1 MTPEGL
7 HQKITDKAVNFLKA
21 LFAKSLLLSAGVTE
35 AVIPL
40 LSNFKKVHLL
50 DSTTVSL
57 PDELSEEFSGSGG
70 SASNSAVKFQFMLE
84 YKSGTFS
91 NIWLT
96 SGTEPDQKQME
107 RAISNVK
114 KDELI
119 IHDLGYFSQDG
130 IIKIVGKHF
139 LSRYYHQTVLYYRKK
154 GLSWE
159 RLHLPD
165 ALYSSEGV
173 AKEYQVR
180 YGAKAQ
186 VDCRL
191 IAKRV
196 CDETAQRRKRKKC
209 QSAKKKGRTLS
220 KRALALCHWDLY
232 VTNIPSEKLPT
243 ESVGT
248 LYSVR
253 WQIEL
258 VFKGAK
264 SFLGIKLICG
274 KKSPRVLCQI
284 YGRLIVLVLTLF
296 LWGKFRQRMW
306 EQKHRELSVLKCFRQ
321 LQIAASSILTCLMDK
336 DALVEQLISFGED
349 ILRLC
354 AMNKRKNRHSTAQKL
369 RLLSEGSS

>member
-1 MTPEGL
+1 M
-7 HQKITDKAVNFLKA
+7 
-21 LFAKSLLLSAGVTE
+21 FAKSLLLSAGVTE

-130 IIKIVGKHF
+130 IMKIVKKEAFF
-139 LSRYYHQTVLYYRKK
+139 LSRYYHQTALYYRKRDEN
-154 GLSWE
+154 WQ

-165 ALYSSEGV
+165 ELNSNEKV
-173 AKEYQVR
+173 EKEYPVR

-196 CDETAQRRKRKKC
+196 CDEVAQRRKRKKRK
-209 QSAKKKGRTLS
+209 SAKKKGRTLS
-220 KRALALCHWDLY
+220 KRALAMLNWNLY
-232 VTNIPSEKLPT
+232 VTNISREKLPT

-248 LYSVR
+248 LSSLR

-264 SFLGIKLICG
+264 SVLGLSEICG
-274 KKSPRVLCQI
+274 KRSPRVLCQI

-296 LWGKFRQRMW
+296 A
-306 EQKHRELSVLKCFRQ
+306 E
-321 LQIAASSILTCLMDK
+321 SSDK
-336 DALVEQLISFGED
+336 ECGSKG
-349 ILRLC
+349 
-354 AMNKRKNRHSTAQKL
+354 
-369 RLLSEGSS
+369 EGS

>member
-1 MTPEGL
+1 LKNKSIIQDIQKVVNFFRIDLINKMAKATQFIQRERKLSALTFLGMFTFGLASRADASLTQLVSIGKEVTPNFSMTPEGL

-130 IIKIVGKHF
+130 
-139 LSRYYHQTVLYYRKK
+139 L
-154 GLSWE
+154 
-159 RLHLPD
+159 
-165 ALYSSEGV
+165 
-173 AKEYQVR
+173 
-180 YGAKAQ
+180 
-186 VDCRL
+186 
-191 IAKRV
+191 
-196 CDETAQRRKRKKC
+196 
-209 QSAKKKGRTLS
+209 
-220 KRALALCHWDLY
+220 
-232 VTNIPSEKLPT
+232 
-243 ESVGT
+243 
-248 LYSVR
+248 
-253 WQIEL
+253 
-258 VFKGAK
+258 
-264 SFLGIKLICG
+264 
-274 KKSPRVLCQI
+274 
-284 YGRLIVLVLTLF
+284 
-296 LWGKFRQRMW
+296 
-306 EQKHRELSVLKCFRQ
+306 
-321 LQIAASSILTCLMDK
+321 
-336 DALVEQLISFGED
+336 
-349 ILRLC
+349 
-354 AMNKRKNRHSTAQKL
+354 
-369 RLLSEGSS
+369 